1 MIKGLL
7 KGIAYTAGFVVLGGI
22 GVSIVAAIE
31 HADYDVEQASLYT
44 DENQREYRRMI
55 IMIKLRI
62 LNETGHTDLMLEASG
77 IIEQID
83 SHPTHWAF
91 IDGEM
96 VAREEIANI
105 NWDEVT
111 SVDLTP
117 AIVGG
122 NL

>member
-1 MIKGLL
+1 
-7 KGIAYTAGFVVLGGI
+7 
-22 GVSIVAAIE
+22 
-31 HADYDVEQASLYT
+31 
-44 DENQREYRRMI
+44 
-55 IMIKLRI
+55 MIKLRI
-62 LNETGHTDLMLEASG
+62 LNETGHTELMLSSSE

-83 SHPTHWAF
+83 THPTHWAF

-96 VAREEIANI
+96 VSREELTEI

-122 NL
+122 DL